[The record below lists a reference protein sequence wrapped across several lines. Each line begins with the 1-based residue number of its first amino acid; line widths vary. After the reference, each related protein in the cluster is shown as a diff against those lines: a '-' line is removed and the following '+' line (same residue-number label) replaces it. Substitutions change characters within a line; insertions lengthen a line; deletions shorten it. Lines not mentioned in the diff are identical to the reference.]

1 MVFQQLKT
9 IVNSNFVG
17 MKLAIMGHKKCFINY
32 PRIFPKFLDEKDVK
46 ITKRSHAYKG
56 YANTYNVEILNFFKD
71 TESAIKDKLTDLLSE
86 LRVLNFMIT
95 LALELKKIEC
105 DDEI

>member
-1 MVFQQLKT
+1 MVKT
-9 IVNSNFVG
+9 IKNSFSTTKNYS
-17 MKLAIMGHKKCFINY
+17 KLKHCWHEISYHGHKKCFINY

-56 YANTYNVEILNFFKD
+56 YASTYNVEILIFFNPEFQFKD

-86 LRVLNFMIT
+86 LRVF
-95 LALELKKIEC
+95 
-105 DDEI
+105 

>member
-1 MVFQQLKT
+1 MNFFDPEFQ
-9 IVNSNFVG
+9 
-17 MKLAIMGHKKCFINY
+17 
-32 PRIFPKFLDEKDVK
+32 
-46 ITKRSHAYKG
+46 
-56 YANTYNVEILNFFKD
+56 FKD

-86 LRVLNFMIT
+86 LRVLKFMIT

>member
-1 MVFQQLKT
+1 
-9 IVNSNFVG
+9 

-56 YANTYNVEILNFFKD
+56 YASTYNVEILIFFNPEFQFKD
-71 TESAIKDKLTDLLSE
+71 IESAIKDKLTDLLPE
-86 LRVLNFMIT
+86 LRVF
-95 LALELKKIEC
+95 
-105 DDEI
+105 